1 MTTDKKVCLNTTG
14 YEFIKINS
22 PESIALDIEEILSK
36 KNIFGT
42 VYVSVEGVNVNLSGN
57 EKDIRFI
64 EKLFYQHDLFKNIL
78 FKHTYSDKPPFR
90 KLKIKVKPEI
100 ISIKKKVNNI
110 FNIKKNYIEPKELQD
125 KLDNNENVYLLD
137 TRNNY
142 EINIGTFKNAKNL
155 NILKFDE
162 FAEKVDELK
171 KIEGEVVMF
180 CTGGIRCE
188 MALGYLNDK
197 GINSFKQLKGGI
209 INYLNETDG
218 KYWNGECFV
227 FDDRITLDKSL
238 NPTYKELCPKC
249 QQIINAFDRT
259 KCNECRESEQ

>member
-1 MTTDKKVCLNTTG
+1 MLSDKKVCMNSTG
-14 YEFIKINS
+14 YKFTKIIS
-22 PESIALDIEEILSK
+22 PEDTALEIENFLVNKSIFGTIYISVEGININLAGNEKNIKFVENFFHQHNAF
-36 KNIFGT
+36 KNIF
-42 VYVSVEGVNVNLSGN
+42 
-57 EKDIRFI
+57 
-64 EKLFYQHDLFKNIL
+64 

-100 ISIKKKVNNI
+100 ISIKKEVKNI
-110 FNIKKNYIEPKELQD
+110 FNIKKNYVEPKELEK
-125 KLDNNENVYLLD
+125 KLDNNEDIYLLD

-162 FAEKVDELK
+162 FVEKVDELK
-171 KIEGEVVMF
+171 KIRGEVIMF

-188 MALGYLNDK
+188 KALGYLNEK
-197 GINSFKQLKGGI
+197 GVNSFKQLKGGI
-209 INYLNETDG
+209 INYLNETEG
-218 KYWNGECFV
+218 KYWDGECFV

>member
-1 MTTDKKVCLNTTG
+1 MSTDKKVCLNTTG

-22 PESIALDIEEILSK
+22 PESIALNIEEFLSK

-42 VYVSVEGVNVNLSGN
+42 VYISVEGININLAGN

-64 EKLFYQHDLFKNIL
+64 ENFFYQHNLFKNIL

-110 FNIKKNYIEPKELQD
+110 FSIKKNYIEPKELQD

-171 KIEGEVVMF
+171 K
-180 CTGGIRCE
+180 
-188 MALGYLNDK
+188 
-197 GINSFKQLKGGI
+197 LKA
-209 INYLNETDG
+209 
-218 KYWNGECFV
+218 
-227 FDDRITLDKSL
+227 KSL
-238 NPTYKELCPKC
+238 CFALEELGVKRHWV
-249 QQIINAFDRT
+249 I
-259 KCNECRESEQ
+259 

>member
-42 VYVSVEGVNVNLSGN
+42 VYVSVEGVNVNLAGN

-64 EKLFYQHDLFKNIL
+64 EKFFYQHDLFKNIL

-162 FAEKVDELK
+162 FAEKV
-171 KIEGEVVMF
+171 
-180 CTGGIRCE
+180 
-188 MALGYLNDK
+188 
-197 GINSFKQLKGGI
+197 
-209 INYLNETDG
+209 NE
-218 KYWNGECFV
+218 
-227 FDDRITLDKSL
+227 
-238 NPTYKELCPKC
+238 
-249 QQIINAFDRT
+249 
-259 KCNECRESEQ
+259 